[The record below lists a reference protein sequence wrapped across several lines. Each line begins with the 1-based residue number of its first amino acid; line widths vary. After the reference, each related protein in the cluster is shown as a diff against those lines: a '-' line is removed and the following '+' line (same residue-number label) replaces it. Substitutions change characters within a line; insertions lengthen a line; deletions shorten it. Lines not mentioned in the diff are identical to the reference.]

1 MLRLEATL
9 IKAIVQMKA
18 EKTARVLVNRM
29 LTTGS
34 WLEGF
39 DISRWWQAGLVSTD
53 GVVGWL
59 KGPSWAWLLIDERRL
74 LFGLNKL

>member
-39 DISRWWQAGLVSTD
+39 DISWW
-53 GVVGWL
+53 W
-59 KGPSWAWLLIDERRL
+59 
-74 LFGLNKL
+74 